1 MYDALKEEPLEQFTF
16 SQKTIRYRNDGQVDT
31 SIWYEAIQYPDKFRI
46 DFGDPAEGNAVIYR
60 NDSAFIFRNHELQT
74 SRLEP
79 MPLLFLE
86 GGMEF
91 LPFDE
96 VMPRLFEL
104 GLDTAEFRKTNWEGA
119 EYYVIGAKEGD
130 MEARQVW
137 VDVEKLIPIR
147 RLDPHPSGQ
156 VIELVYKDFKNFNG
170 SMIETRVDIF
180 IKGKLI
186 QEEYYLDIDPD
197 PKIPSGFFNL
207 ENFGK
212 VHWRSN

>member
-16 SQKTIRYRNDGQVDT
+16 SQNTIRYRNDEQVDT

-46 DFGDPAEGNAVIYR
+46 DFGDPEEGNAVIYR
-60 NDSAFIFRNHELQT
+60 NDSAYIFRNHELQT

-91 LPFDE
+91 LPFE
-96 VMPRLFEL
+96 KVLPRLFAL
-104 GLDTAEFRKTNWEGA
+104 GLDTTEFRKTNWEGA

-137 VDVEKLIPIR
+137 VDAEKLFPIR
-147 RLDPHPSGQ
+147 RL
-156 VIELVYKDFKNFNG
+156 V
-170 SMIETRVDIF
+170 
-180 IKGKLI
+180 
-186 QEEYYLDIDPD
+186 
-197 PKIPSGFFNL
+197 
-207 ENFGK
+207 
-212 VHWRSN
+212 